1 MKTIS
6 ESLPVLI
13 YTSYQQNKMNY
24 RVEEHDTTE
33 IFVVDVAGHSLQY
46 KFFRVSRIFEFLIM
60 YEANLG

>member
-1 MKTIS
+1 MKIP

-24 RVEEHDTTE
+24 RVEENDTTE

-46 KFFRVSRIFEFLIM
+46 KFFRVPRIFEFLIM
-60 YEANLG
+60 YEASLG

>member
-1 MKTIS
+1 MKIP

-46 KFFRVSRIFEFLIM
+46 TFFRVSRIFEFLIM